1 MQSNQGFERDLVMT
15 RENRA
20 RLKQNNN
27 LRYWYASLYREL
39 FADVQDLPHKRILEI
54 GSGASP
60 LKEFIPQILTSDVL
74 SLDYVDFVF
83 DCHEIAD
90 FDRIADHSLDIV
102 TLTNVLHHL
111 RDPLLFLQRVT
122 HKLNDGGQVFIAE
135 PYFSLVSYP
144 IFKFLHPENTDF
156 NIANPS
162 LTQIDGPLTT
172 SNQAIPYMLFFT
184 RPDWRRRLSLYYD
197 LAQTRIAYF
206 SSVSYM
212 MSGGISRQLPV
223 PQWLYQAWFGID
235 HVLAKSLPRIFA
247 SFFTAKLLAQ
257 PNYR

>member
-135 PYFSLVSYP
+135 PYF
-144 IFKFLHPENTDF
+144 
-156 NIANPS
+156 
-162 LTQIDGPLTT
+162 
-172 SNQAIPYMLFFT
+172 
-184 RPDWRRRLSLYYD
+184 
-197 LAQTRIAYF
+197 
-206 SSVSYM
+206 
-212 MSGGISRQLPV
+212 
-223 PQWLYQAWFGID
+223 
-235 HVLAKSLPRIFA
+235 
-247 SFFTAKLLAQ
+247 
-257 PNYR
+257 